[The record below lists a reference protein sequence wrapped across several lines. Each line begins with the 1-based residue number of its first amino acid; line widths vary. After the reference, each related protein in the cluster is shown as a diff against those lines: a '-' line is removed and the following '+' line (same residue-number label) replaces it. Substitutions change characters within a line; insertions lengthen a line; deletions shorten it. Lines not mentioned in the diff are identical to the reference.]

1 MNKKGISNGKLW
13 ISMKIL
19 GISIDMERI
28 SVDIV
33 RNIVRKRFD
42 MLKIRK
48 DIVTNTWLLVILD
61 SVEVE

>member
-1 MNKKGISNGKLW
+1 MFFLKRF
-13 ISMKIL
+13 MK
-19 GISIDMERI
+19 DMERI

-33 RNIVRKRFD
+33 RNMVRKRFD